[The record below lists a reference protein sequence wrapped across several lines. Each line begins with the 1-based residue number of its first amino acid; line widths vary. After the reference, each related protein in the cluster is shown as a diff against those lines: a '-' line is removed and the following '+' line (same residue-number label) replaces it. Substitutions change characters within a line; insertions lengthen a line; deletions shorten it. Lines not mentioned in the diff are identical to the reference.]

1 MPKVIQVIESDV
13 CMGEGTGEDTYR
25 NVMTYHTLEGKFL
38 AKNDPCAPNEWEA
51 ARSKRRVEEL
61 KKRVKQ
67 LEKLVEVGRRA
78 AATLSA
84 IMESTETKASDS
96 AVNAARE
103 ATQACERAGLL
114 KEEDE

>member
-25 NVMTYHTLEGKFL
+25 NVMTYHTLEGEFL

-61 KKRVKQ
+61 KKRV
-67 LEKLVEVGRRA
+67 EKLVEVGKRA
-78 AATLSA
+78 ATTLKA
-84 IMESTETKASDS
+84 IMQSERIWYNNDEEKHVAKETL
-96 AVNAARE
+96 
-103 ATQACERAGLL
+103 QACEKIGLL
-114 KEEDE
+114 KIEDER